1 MEDDRRSK
9 ENEAMRAAMAR
20 LVSEREFQNRRWSVE
35 NEARKDPNEWVALVT
50 MYAGKLAQESPAY
63 KQGAF
68 DMKKFLQ
75 RSVELSALCMT
86 LVEKLSSVLDE
97 DEGPTIN

>member
-9 ENEAMRAAMAR
+9 ENGVMRAAMSR
-20 LVSEREFQNRRWSVE
+20 LVSEREFQKRRWSVE
-35 NEARKDPNEWVALVT
+35 NEARKDPNEWVALIS

-68 DMKKFLQ
+68 DMQRFLQ
-75 RSVELSALCMT
+75 RAVELSALSMT
-86 LVEKLSSVLDE
+86 LVEKLSDMDE
-97 DEGPTIN
+97 EDPTIN